1 MSSTLIYVHQ
11 FDEPQQVKN
20 LIQIVKQNVDK
31 KANTI
36 ISCNQ
41 TIELDLVGNKQIR
54 SLILQDPEMGYRTLS
69 WQFES
74 GIFGR
79 FNQSGSD

>member
-31 KANTI
+31 KVKTI

-54 SLILQDPEMGYRTLS
+54 SLILQDPEVGYRALS
-69 WQFES
+69 
-74 GIFGR
+74 
-79 FNQSGSD
+79 